1 MKEFG
6 WEHGRNCRVIFR
18 WAEGHIDR
26 FPALADELVSQQV
39 NVLVVFSEPGI
50 QAAQRATTTIPIVA
64 IASDMV
70 RHGFAASVARPGG
83 NLTGV
88 NILAEDLNIKRLQ
101 ILHEAVPGAR
111 RIGTLVDPRLPPQ
124 PSLDT
129 AAHEL
134 DLDLVPII
142 ASDLDDVIP
151 GLYALESA
159 HVDAVNV
166 LDGPLAA
173 AARESIMERLN
184 RAHLPAIYA
193 WPEMAKQGGL
203 LAYGASLKVQFGQ
216 IARLVSR
223 ILEGTR
229 PQDLPIEQ
237 PNRYDLVINLKTARA
252 LGLTVP
258 LSVLAR
264 ADEVIECRASALP
277 KIGPGLSMT
286 GSPRALIP
294 WT

>member
-1 MKEFG
+1 
-6 WEHGRNCRVIFR
+6 
-18 WAEGHIDR
+18 
-26 FPALADELVSQQV
+26 
-39 NVLVVFSEPGI
+39 
-50 QAAQRATTTIPIVA
+50 
-64 IASDMV
+64 
-70 RHGFAASVARPGG
+70 VARPGG

-134 DLDLVPII
+134 DVDLVPVI
-142 ASDLDDVIP
+142 ATDPDDVIS
-151 GLYALESA
+151 GLDALESA

-173 AARESIMERLN
+173 AVRESIMERLN

-223 ILEGTR
+223 ILQGTRPR

-237 PNRYDLVINLKTARA
+237 PDRYDLVINLKTAKA

-258 LSVLAR
+258 LSILAR
-264 ADEVIECRASALP
+264 ADEVIE
-277 KIGPGLSMT
+277 
-286 GSPRALIP
+286 
-294 WT
+294 